1 VKPGRFHYHRPTTT
15 HEAVAILGEHGDEAK
30 VLAGGQSLVPMLS
43 LRLASFGHLVDL
55 NRIDDLTGIERSNG
69 AVRIAAMTRQAVAE
83 RDATVSRDVP
93 LLRAAL
99 PHIGHFQIRNRGT
112 IGGSLAH
119 ADPASELPA
128 VAVALDATFEL
139 AGPNG
144 AREVAS
150 VDFFD
155 GTWSTAIRDDELLS
169 AVRFP
174 VWPGRSGFAVD
185 EVARRRGD
193 FALCGA
199 AVGVTVDGD
208 GAVTRASIAL
218 FGVASTPIRAA
229 DAERELVTAGGH
241 LDLGAIGRSAAAP
254 LDPSDD
260 IHASGHYRKEVAAV
274 VVQRALERA
283 IQEAR
288 A

>member
-1 VKPGRFHYHRPTTT
+1 
-15 HEAVAILGEHGDEAK
+15 
-30 VLAGGQSLVPMLS
+30 
-43 LRLASFGHLVDL
+43 
-55 NRIDDLTGIERSNG
+55 
-69 AVRIAAMTRQAVAE
+69 VAE

-128 VAVALDATFEL
+128 VALALDATFEL
-139 AGPNG
+139 AGPS
-144 AREVAS
+144 ASREVAAA
-150 VDFFD
+150 DFFD

-185 EVARRRGD
+185 ELARRRGD

-199 AVGVTVDGD
+199 AVGVTIDGD
-208 GAVTRASIAL
+208 ATVTRAAIAL
-218 FGVASTPIRAA
+218 FGVAPTPIRAA
-229 DAERELVTAGGH
+229 DAERELMAAGSQF
-241 LDLGAIGRSAAAP
+241 DLGAIGRSAAAP
-254 LDPSDD
+254 LDPSND
-260 IHASGHYRKEVAAV
+260 IHASGRYRKEVAAV
-274 VVQRALERA
+274 VVQRALARA
-283 IQEAR
+283 IQEAM